1 MVTSLADQPA
11 GWSPVAKALHW
22 IVAVA
27 IVVQLPLGVAA
38 RNWPLSPRKL
48 DLFVLHKSIGLAIL
62 LVVVV
67 RVAWRAVHAPPP
79 LPATMSSGE
88 RRAAHASH
96 AVLYALALALPLS
109 GWIVSAASNVPFL
122 AFWRIPV
129 PAIVA
134 PDELLADRAALVH
147 LVLAIL
153 LGVALVAHV
162 AAALWHHYVR
172 HDDVLRRML
181 PGRRVS

>member
-181 PGRRVS
+181 LGRRVS